1 VGGADA
7 GSGQSISPTLTAPGQ
22 TEVTVTVRDRAGH
35 TSTATLTVVVSP
47 PPVAP
52 SPQLADTIAPNLTA
66 ASLTN
71 KTFAVGPGATAVT
84 ARKEAKV
91 KRGTTIRFTLSEAGS
106 VSIAIQSV
114 KKRKVK
120 TIGTLTRTGKAGK
133 NSVKFTGR
141 LGRKALA
148 VGSYRAVVGATDA
161 AGNKAKT
168 KTLSFKIVKR

>member
-1 VGGADA
+1 
-7 GSGQSISPTLTAPGQ
+7 
-22 TEVTVTVRDRAGH
+22 
-35 TSTATLTVVVSP
+35 
-47 PPVAP
+47 
-52 SPQLADTIAPNLTA
+52 
-66 ASLTN
+66 
-71 KTFAVGPGATAVT
+71 
-84 ARKEAKV
+84 
-91 KRGTTIRFTLSEAGS
+91 

-120 TIGTLTRTGKAGK
+120 TVATLTRAGKAGK

>member
-1 VGGADA
+1 M
-7 GSGQSISPTLTAPGQ
+7 
-22 TEVTVTVRDRAGH
+22 TVRDRAGH
-35 TSTATLTVVVSP
+35 TSTATLTVLVSSP
-47 PPVAP
+47 PV
-52 SPQLADTIAPNLTA
+52 LTA

-71 KTFAVGPGATAVT
+71 KKFAVARGRTALT
-84 ARKEAKV
+84 ARTKAKV
-91 KRGTTIRFTLSEAGS
+91 KRGTKIRFTLSKASS

-120 TIGTLTRTGKAGK
+120 RIGTLRRAGKAGK

-148 VGSYRAVVGATDA
+148 VGSYRAVIGATDA

-168 KTLSFKIVKR
+168 KTLSFKIVKG